1 MLALLLTIAT
11 MFAAVGTLIYTDS
24 NSFKYTD
31 YQIRMFLREQN
42 ILHQ

>member
-1 MLALLLTIAT
+1 MLTLFLTIAT
-11 MFAAVGTLIYTDS
+11 MFIAVGTLIYTDS
-24 NSFKYTD
+24 NKLRYTD

>member
-1 MLALLLTIAT
+1 MLTLLLTIGFMYIAI
-11 MFAAVGTLIYTDS
+11 GTLIYTDS
-24 NSFKYTD
+24 NKLKYTD

>member
-1 MLALLLTIAT
+1 MLALFLTIAT
-11 MFAAVGTLIYTDS
+11 MFIVVGALIYTDS
-24 NSFKYTD
+24 NSLKYTD